1 MTVIKSLPVCF
12 TDALPLDD
20 VNDNFIRTVKR
31 CVFSKCQP
39 TPLKE
44 PLTLAA
50 VSQVNKHLQKTR
62 TSVKTGCCNI
72 VVIPVSLTEKR
83 EQYNDVP
90 SKIPIKILVTSTHS
104 LLMFL
109 FRF

>member
-1 MTVIKSLPVCF
+1 MSTCCLYTVTVITSLPVCF
-12 TDALPLDD
+12 TDALPLDEVD
-20 VNDNFIRTVKR
+20 DNFIRTVKG

-50 VSQVNKHLQKTR
+50 VSQVNKHLQKTW

-72 VVIPVSLTEKR
+72 VVITL
-83 EQYNDVP
+83 
-90 SKIPIKILVTSTHS
+90 
-104 LLMFL
+104 FL
-109 FRF
+109 